1 MYLKD
6 KAEGFVLMGGGGVS
20 SLVPKPYSKACSFRN
35 LIASLIISP

>member
-20 SLVPKPYSKACSFRN
+20 SLVNKAIFN
-35 LIASLIISP
+35 GLFI